1 MPLIL
6 IKTIIYADQKTC
18 FDLARDIDF
27 HQKSLEHSK
36 EKAIAGKTS
45 GLIGLGESVTWEAI
59 HFGIKQKLTSKITEF
74 DTPIYFVDEQ
84 TKGIFKSFKHEHIF
98 NKISD
103 NETEMID
110 RFVFESTL
118 GFLGVIVNNLF
129 VTKYMENLLS
139 IRAKLLK
146 IEVEKVV

>member
-6 IKTIIYADQKTC
+6 IKTIIRADQKTC

-36 EKAIAGKTS
+36 EKAIARKTS
-45 GLIGLGESVTWEAI
+45 GLIDLVESVTWEAI

-74 DTPIYFVDEQ
+74 DASIYFVDEQ
-84 TKGIFKSFKHEHIF
+84 TKGIFKSFKHEYIF

-103 NETEMID
+103 N
-110 RFVFESTL
+110 
-118 GFLGVIVNNLF
+118 
-129 VTKYMENLLS
+129 
-139 IRAKLLK
+139 
-146 IEVEKVV
+146 